1 VPDVPDR
8 SGRRLSIKVGRPHG
22 RKECQMSQR
31 KIRRTRGL
39 ALGLLISWGASPS
52 CTGLLFGD
60 ETPGELPPNALP
72 APVEIETASFAAAG
86 DEVGPVEKVQER
98 FDNRTLKVER
108 HVAQDAEGN
117 FFNHGPYAE
126 WDAGGRLVGRG
137 LFLHGKRHGKWTR
150 THGGDEAA
158 DVYAA
163 ELQKGFDAPFTS
175 TAEFD
180 DGKLH
185 GTWIVLDAK
194 KRQVSA
200 AEFSRGQRHGK
211 SIAWFPG
218 GKKHHEVDYRNGELD
233 GLAKAFDADEKL
245 LGEERFVA
253 GFRHGVKTELYESGA
268 VKSECET
275 LFAKQ
280 VFTSEDDFWGG
291 RAEVSLVGTIG
302 RDQRHGRFVAWNEA
316 GQKVL
321 EGQYVDDLPDGKFTW
336 WHDNGN
342 KAIEGTYVDGKQD
355 GLWTWWYSNGLK
367 EIVGEYVKGEE
378 GGHWRSWEE
387 DGRVA
392 GRMSIFFGASAGD
405 GDGDG
410 EEAGTAPAAP
420 TTEEVGLEQPP
431 QPSAEE
437 VGFEQAPQPSAEARK
452 ASLEQASAEG
462 PLEAQLIAPEP
473 AAELAPS
480 VPARSQAPTLAPALL
495 PAPPVPSTLQVLGAS
510 TVAPDLLP
518 PPPMPTTLQVLG
530 AQSLA
535 PIPGAVKPARR

>member
-1 VPDVPDR
+1 MSQPFHACQTNGSGAATR
-8 SGRRLSIKVGRPHG
+8 SREFVATGRRHG
-22 RKECQMSQR
+22 HVTNPAAK
-31 KIRRTRGL
+31 KTKRTRGL
-39 ALGLLISWGASPS
+39 VLGLILSWGASPA
-52 CTGLLFGD
+52 CTGVLFGD
-60 ETPGELPPNALP
+60 ETPGELPPNSAPALL
-72 APVEIETASFAAAG
+72 AIETTSFAATG
-86 DEVGPVEKVQER
+86 DDVGPIEKIQER
-98 FDNRTLKVER
+98 FDNRMLKVER
-108 HVAQDAEGN
+108 NVAQDAEGN

-126 WDAGGRLVGRG
+126 WDSDGRLIGRG

-150 THGGDEAA
+150 IHGGDEAA
-158 DVYAA
+158 DVFAA
-163 ELQKGFDAPFTS
+163 ELAKNFDAPFTS

-180 DGKLH
+180 NGKLH

-200 AEFSRGQRHGK
+200 AEFHRGQRHGK
-211 SIAWFPG
+211 SVAWFPN
-218 GKKHHEVDYRNGELD
+218 GKKHHEVEYRNGELD

-253 GFRHGVKTELYESGA
+253 GFRHGVKTEFYESGA
-268 VKSECET
+268 IKSECDT

-291 RAEVSLVGTIG
+291 RAEVGLVGTIG

-316 GQKVL
+316 GQKIL

-342 KAIEGTYVDGKQD
+342 RAIEGTYVDGKQD

-392 GRMSIFFGASAGD
+392 GRMSIFFGASASD
-405 GDGDG
+405 AEG
-410 EEAGTAPAAP
+410 EEAGTAPPIP
-420 TTEEVGLEQPP
+420 TAEDVGLETRPEP
-431 QPSAEE
+431 TD
-437 VGFEQAPQPSAEARK
+437 EARE
-452 ASLEQASAEG
+452 AALQASAEG
-462 PLEAQLIAPEP
+462 PIEPAPIEPAPIAPEP
-473 AAELAPS
+473 AALPAPS
-480 VPARSQAPTLAPALL
+480 VPTLAPALL
-495 PAPPVPSTLQVLGAS
+495 PAPPVPSTLQVLGAPNLS
-510 TVAPDLLP
+510 
-518 PPPMPTTLQVLG
+518 
-530 AQSLA
+530 